1 MYSKAIAN
9 DRNNNPMIRNNG
21 LGRFKA
27 GGNRVKMYLSRLKAN
42 PGDQGD
48 LGSKIGH
55 GRKLFRRPFPEG
67 ASTRSI
73 LAPGSV
79 SQPSTAPYCIY
90 QVADYFQ
97 VVPLYPTTKP
107 PAAKVVPFLFFFC
120 SYSPRRTDKRRLQ
133 EGPVDGHTEGR
144 HIGTHRNTDSKNGR
158 QRRALTQ
165 LTKQGKSNPTNPWT
179 KTLGTNPAPPPN

>member
-1 MYSKAIAN
+1 
-9 DRNNNPMIRNNG
+9 MIRNNG

-55 GRKLFRRPFPEG
+55 GRKLFRRAFPEG

-97 VVPLYPTTKP
+97 IVPLYPTTKS
-107 PAAKVVPFLFFFC
+107 PAAKVVSSLPFYLLLLAQAH
-120 SYSPRRTDKRRLQ
+120 RQEETAGRTGGRPYGRKAHRHTQ
-133 EGPVDGHTEGR
+133 EHRQQERQTEKGPHT
-144 HIGTHRNTDSKNGR
+144 IDQTR
-158 QRRALTQ
+158 QEHPDQ
-165 LTKQGKSNPTNPWT
+165 PWT

>member
-1 MYSKAIAN
+1 
-9 DRNNNPMIRNNG
+9 MIRNNG

-48 LGSKIGH
+48 LGTKIGH
-55 GRKLFRRPFPEG
+55 GRKLFRRAFPEG

-73 LAPGSV
+73 LAPESV

-97 VVPLYPTTKP
+97 IVPLYPIRKP
-107 PAAKVVPFLFFFC
+107 PAGKVLSFFSL
-120 SYSPRRTDKRRLQ
+120 SY
-133 EGPVDGHTEGR
+133 
-144 HIGTHRNTDSKNGR
+144 
-158 QRRALTQ
+158 
-165 LTKQGKSNPTNPWT
+165 
-179 KTLGTNPAPPPN
+179 